1 VNNNKNFHPEE
12 IETMKRFPPAS
23 SSLTRRA
30 AVAGGLA
37 ALATPF
43 VARAAF
49 AKADA
54 LRILTWEG
62 YAEPDWVK
70 PFEEKHGIKA
80 SVVYT
85 GSVDEMFAKMQAS
98 KGADFDVVAFDT
110 SSFKRYID
118 GGLIQALDLGKI
130 PNAANLA
137 PAFKKVAPLMRG
149 DKQYGLPFAW
159 GSLPLVYDKAAFPTA
174 PDSWAVM
181 WDPANI
187 QKLIALDDANNNVV
201 LAAIV
206 LGFKDPFN
214 LSDDQFAQVKQK
226 LIDQKKLLLTYYA
239 GFDDGVSIFAQSG
252 IKAMFSMGEPQVPSL
267 KAKGVDAAFVIPKE
281 GAIGWLDCWVV
292 SAGARDVDLANA
304 WLDACLDK
312 KVGGFLSDKKSY
324 GNTTDEDANKRNGF
338 TYADKLTFLQTPE
351 NFDKRIALWNE
362 VKAAP

>member
-1 VNNNKNFHPEE
+1 MTKANGAIFS
-12 IETMKRFPPAS
+12 I
-23 SSLTRRA
+23 TRRTA
-30 AVAGGLA
+30 MAGFA
-37 ALATPF
+37 ALAAPF
-43 VARAAF
+43 VMRPASAEGG
-49 AKADA
+49 D

-70 PFEEKHGIKA
+70 PFEAKHGVKTSI
-80 SVVYT
+80 VYT
-85 GSVDEMFAKMQAS
+85 GSVDEMFAKMQGS

-118 GGLIQALDLGKI
+118 AKLIQPLDLAKI

-137 PAFKKVAPLMRG
+137 PAFKEVAPLMRDG
-149 DKQYGLPFAW
+149 KQYGIPFAW
-159 GSLPLVYDKAAFPTA
+159 GSLPLVYDKAAFPAA
-174 PDSWAVM
+174 PDSWSVM
-181 WDPANI
+181 WDPANA
-187 QKLIALDDANNNVV
+187 QKIIALDDANNSIV
-201 LAAIV
+201 LAAMV

-214 LSDDQFAQVKQK
+214 LTTDQFAAVKQK

-252 IKAMFSMGEPQVPSL
+252 IKAMFSMGEPQVPGL

-281 GAIGWLDCWVV
+281 GAVGWLDCWVV
-292 SAGARDVDLANA
+292 SAGARDVALADA

-312 KVGGFLSDKKSY
+312 KVGAFLSDKKSY

-338 TYADKLTFLQTPE
+338 TYADKLVFLQTPE
-351 NFDKRIALWNE
+351 SFEKRTALWNE